1 MFEKASE
8 SWPPV
13 LSLPNTD
20 IHQFYSNPVFRP
32 AEIYYEVTPVP
43 WSMCVV
49 CAATG
54 PLVPVVAT
62 GDIIPVIWQLCC
74 QSLFIQHTQH
84 NTSQHTT
91 DSWLPAF
98 HIMISPPQTTSLYS
112 IAPQDIYHCEN
123 QRELPWNHEISEVI
137 QWETKNKNSLYHS
150 NTEVEQRQ

>member
-84 NTSQHTT
+84 NISQHTT

-112 IAPQDIYHCEN
+112 IPPKTTSYSIVKRKEDFHETSESKTRSKNAWYH
-123 QRELPWNHEISEVI
+123 IS
-137 QWETKNKNSLYHS
+137 
-150 NTEVEQRQ
+150 TEVEQWH

>member
-43 WSMCVV
+43 WSMCAV
-49 CAATG
+49 CAAPG

-91 DSWLPAF
+91 DTSYQWLISWYHLLRPPPS
-98 HIMISPPQTTSLYS
+98 ISIPPKTTSYS
-112 IAPQDIYHCEN
+112 IVKRKEDFHETS
-123 QRELPWNHEISEVI
+123 ELKTRS
-137 QWETKNKNSLYHS
+137 KNSNIL
-150 NTEVEQRQ
+150 